1 MVLPP
6 VTLLCKI
13 SFRLA
18 HWNRISEVAGFMYI
32 LHGNLECGME
42 DLWSKA
48 SELNCFFV
56 CLMAR
61 PYTLQEFHHAFLSM
75 LLGTWTRFLLQYG
88 ALGSSAGSQSAIF
101 WQLACD
107 FGRLHIEDRI
117 VQTPQMLQLPMHGIV
132 RSFAVTLLW

>member
-18 HWNRISEVAGFMYI
+18 HWNRISELTGFMYI

-101 WQLACD
+101 GNW
-107 FGRLHIEDRI
+107 
-117 VQTPQMLQLPMHGIV
+117 P
-132 RSFAVTLLW
+132 VTLEGCILRTGLFRLLKCFSCLCMGLYVPSL